1 VSAVE
6 EQSSG
11 AILVLAPAGR
21 DAGVI
26 ASLLSRAGLKPIVQ
40 VSLEQLVGNLPDA
53 AAAVITEESLLH
65 HDRSDLASWI
75 RSQPPWS
82 DFPFVLLALRGGS
95 GSQLAKLADLLANVT
110 VLERPLAA
118 TSLQSAVR
126 AAVRAR
132 IKQRQV
138 RDYLS
143 DLRKLAAELEDRV
156 SARTRELTE
165 TNARLASEIADRERT
180 ETALRQAQKME
191 AVGQLT
197 GGIAHDFN
205 NLLMVVTGNLQ
216 LLSTRLEDRR
226 LAKYVGNA
234 TTAAKRGMKLVEQL
248 LAFARK
254 QHLSP
259 ARVHLP
265 DLLDELNE
273 LISRT
278 LGSGIGI
285 EMRYDAELWPAM
297 VDPTQLELV
306 LLNLAINARDAMPS
320 GGSLTIQ
327 AENLPAVPHH
337 LAGQL
342 KPGEYVSIAVRDTG
356 TGMTPE
362 VLSRAFDPF
371 FTTKPSGKGTGLGL
385 SQAYGFAR
393 QSGGAVHIDSRLGSG
408 TTVCVYLPRASQE
421 ADRRTMADAPPSL
434 STRRA

>member
-1 VSAVE
+1 
-6 EQSSG
+6 
-11 AILVLAPAGR
+11 
-21 DAGVI
+21 
-26 ASLLSRAGLKPIVQ
+26 
-40 VSLEQLVGNLPDA
+40 
-53 AAAVITEESLLH
+53 
-65 HDRSDLASWI
+65 
-75 RSQPPWS
+75 
-82 DFPFVLLALRGGS
+82 
-95 GSQLAKLADLLANVT
+95 
-110 VLERPLAA
+110 
-118 TSLQSAVR
+118 
-126 AAVRAR
+126 
-132 IKQRQV
+132 
-138 RDYLS
+138 
-143 DLRKLAAELEDRV
+143 
-156 SARTRELTE
+156 
-165 TNARLASEIADRERT
+165 
-180 ETALRQAQKME
+180 
-191 AVGQLT
+191 
-197 GGIAHDFN
+197 
-205 NLLMVVTGNLQ
+205 
-216 LLSTRLEDRR
+216 
-226 LAKYVGNA
+226 
-234 TTAAKRGMKLVEQL
+234 
-248 LAFARK
+248 
-254 QHLSP
+254 
-259 ARVHLP
+259 VHLP